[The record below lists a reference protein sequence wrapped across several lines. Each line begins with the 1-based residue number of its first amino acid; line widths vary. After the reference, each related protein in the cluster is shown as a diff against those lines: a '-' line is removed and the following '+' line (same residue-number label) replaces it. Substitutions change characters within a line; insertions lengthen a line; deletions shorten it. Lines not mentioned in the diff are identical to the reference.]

1 MADTRVRAF
10 VGVGVNILEQ
20 YVADYLA
27 RVPRRRL
34 RTYPCQLLAIYPA
47 CRTLLINSIRPLS
60 SRILGS
66 LSIFSPET
74 SAGMIIE

>member
-1 MADTRVRAF
+1 MADTRARSF

-27 RVPRRRL
+27 SVPRRKL
-34 RTYPCQLLAIYPA
+34 QTYPCQLLAIYPVF
-47 CRTLLINSIRPLS
+47 RTLLINSIWPLS

-74 SAGMIIE
+74 SAGMMIE